1 MYGITFLGKHSFKDM
16 GFTISE
22 KEIGFPNKE
31 KIKIKV
37 PFSNVEYDFSE
48 LYGSQTY
55 TTRPLTYTF
64 NVLDR
69 NGNNKEKMNS
79 LKTVLV
85 NWLMNSRGKQKLYD
99 DAIPGYYFLAEVESE
114 AAFQENWDTGTLT
127 VEFTA
132 YPFMISELPEG
143 HDIWDS
149 FNFDLDVS
157 QVVDFNVN
165 GSLDITL
172 INPGTPNVIPE
183 INSSSS
189 MKIIKGAIEYT
200 IQAGKTKD
208 QDFMLESG
216 ENRLKI
222 IGNGTISFAFY
233 KELI

>member
-16 GFTISE
+16 GFSISE

-37 PFSNVEYDFSE
+37 PFSNMEYDFSE

-55 TTRPLTYTF
+55 TTRSLTYTF

-172 INPGTPNVIPE
+172 INPGTPNVTPE
-183 INSSSS
+183 INTSSS

-222 IGNGTISFAFY
+222 IGNGTISFTFY

>member
-55 TTRPLTYTF
+55 TTRALTYTF

-99 DAIPGYYFLAEVESE
+99 DAIPGYYFLAEVENE
-114 AAFQENWDTGTLT
+114 ASFQENWDTGTLT

-149 FNFDLDVS
+149 FNFVLDVS

-172 INPGTPNVIPE
+172 INPGTPNVTPE
-183 INSSSS
+183 INTSSS

-208 QDFMLESG
+208 QDFILESG

-222 IGNGTISFAFY
+222 IGNGTISFTFY